1 LIEFVLNGFRG
12 AGDFLDERP
21 VPFLI
26 VGDGRMHVP
35 ALEHI
40 CHARSLN
47 QRARKARSNARR
59 ETSGSLHRTGN
70 ELLQLFEVVVH
81 RPASIRKPHGRSRMV
96 CEQVGS
102 ASVRANLAVQFR
114 ELRCVPE
121 PLFDRRGP
129 EQHDYPWR
137 DEIDLPLEPVLPA
150 HSQFIVAWR
159 AILRR
164 PALHAVCQED
174 LSARQSH
181 PAQHVVE
188 ELAGAAHKW
197 TTFDVFCTA
206 GRFTDEH
213 HRWQ

>member
-1 LIEFVLNGFRG
+1 MSLIEFVLNGFRG

-35 ALEHI
+35 ALV
-40 CHARSLN
+40 
-47 QRARKARSNARR
+47 RR

-164 PALHAVCQED
+164 
-174 LSARQSH
+174 
-181 PAQHVVE
+181 
-188 ELAGAAHKW
+188 
-197 TTFDVFCTA
+197 
-206 GRFTDEH
+206 
-213 HRWQ
+213 